1 MMNMKRNPENRQYW
15 IWWVVLLSVIAIFV
29 YYCRDFLNQNSD
41 ALMVVITAVYVITT
55 IFMCRA
61 NNKSAEA
68 SRAQL
73 EEMRRQYAD
82 ANRPFI
88 AVEFT
93 LVARRCYV
101 LRLVNNGRLTALN
114 VRVRLNEDFIESLD
128 FKEIKEILRNQRNK
142 MCIIGAGQ
150 HFDIPVGGAEL
161 RDNSNL
167 KPIRGMV
174 TYEGGGIQYE
184 TEIDLDLENYMTIFP
199 FSE

>member
-1 MMNMKRNPENRQYW
+1 MMITSTPRSPR
-15 IWWVVLLSVIAIFV
+15 SV
-29 YYCRDFLNQNSD
+29 
-41 ALMVVITAVYVITT
+41 TT
-55 IFMCRA
+55 I
-61 NNKSAEA
+61 A
-68 SRAQL
+68 SDYFSHMNCAPVLRSL
-73 EEMRRQYAD
+73 RD
-82 ANRPFI
+82 
-88 AVEFT
+88 
-93 LVARRCYV
+93 V

-174 TYEGGGIQYE
+174 TYEGGGNQYE
-184 TEIDLDLENYMTIFP
+184 TEIDIDLENYMTIFP
-199 FSE
+199 F

>member
-1 MMNMKRNPENRQYW
+1 MKDMNKKTEDRKYW
-15 IWWVVLLSVIAIFV
+15 VWWAVLIAVIAIIV
-29 YYCRDFLNQNSD
+29 YVYRDFLNKNSD
-41 ALMVVITAVYVITT
+41 ALMVVITAVYVVAT
-55 IFMCRA
+55 IFICRA

-93 LVARRCYV
+93 LATRGCYV

-114 VRVRLNEDFIESLD
+114 VRVRLNEDFIESID
-128 FKEIKEILRNQRNK
+128 FKEIKEILRSQRDK

-150 HFDIPVGGAEL
+150 HFDIPVGGYDL
-161 RDNSNL
+161 RDNPNL
-167 KPIRGMV
+167 KPLRGMV
-174 TYEGGGIQYE
+174 TYEGGGYRYE
-184 TEIDLDLENYMTIFP
+184 TEIDIDIENYMTIFR